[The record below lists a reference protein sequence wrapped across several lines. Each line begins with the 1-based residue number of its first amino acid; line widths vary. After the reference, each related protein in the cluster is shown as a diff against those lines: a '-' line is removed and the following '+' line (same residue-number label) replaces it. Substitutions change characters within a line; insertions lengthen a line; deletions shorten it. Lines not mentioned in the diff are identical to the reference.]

1 MLSWMAPLALAAGLY
16 SCGSTGEG
24 GSGAVGAAC
33 SDDSD
38 CASGAC
44 EDEVCVGDGDGL
56 PAGSECSSDS
66 ECASDSCEDGRCDSG
81 LGSGSDCDSDDECAS
96 GSCTDGRCD
105 APPSGAGGA
114 NGSGSGSGGTDG
126 SGTGTGQPGDD
137 CTKASECASALCVS
151 GKCSAGSGTGSG
163 TTTTPGPHFP
173 GSGSGFRPLTPGCGP
188 DTAAQCTGE
197 CEQAGGDPDVEV
209 VRPPV
214 TLCFAGEGDT
224 TPEDPSVVIEQVIE
238 TLNGVSYVHI
248 RVTFDPSFTDN
259 TFGEGSCCGWPD
271 KRGHSFDPDL
281 SKSDHTELLLTNG
294 DSETVMHFKV
304 DLVSP
309 DPASDC
315 AYSTQGVTG
324 GDGTVLV
331 GNVEDVL
338 AAATSLDR
346 NINGCGYCEN
356 TACAPSGDC
365 TIDSPPTDDNYTP
378 HPDTP
383 NWDYRQVYEVWIKLD
398 AFGDPGFGQAYITY
412 THSSPSKGTDTIMVE
427 SSPCPEEW
435 DDPYCPPSVIA
446 EGGNCFG
453 TPTGG
458 GEGGASGVGGAP
470 GDSDTPTCPPNYQT
484 YVTTEGASLCTPI
497 PFGGNDMKPCPSGY
511 HLDLASEGRYCLPD

>member
-1 MLSWMAPLALAAGLY
+1 MSNLSRKSMLSWLAPLALALGLY
-16 SCGSTGEG
+16 SCGSTGG
-24 GSGAVGAAC
+24 GDNGAVGAAC

-44 EDEVCVGDGDGL
+44 QDEVCVGDGNGL
-56 PAGSECSSDS
+56 PAGSDCSDDS
-66 ECASDSCEDGRCDSG
+66 ECASGSCSDGSCDAG
-81 LGSGSDCDSDDECAS
+81 LSSGSDCDSDDECAS
-96 GSCTDGRCD
+96 GSCTDGQCD
-105 APPSGAGGA
+105 SPPGGAGGT
-114 NGSGSGSGGTDG
+114 NGTGGTNG

-151 GKCSAGSGTGSG
+151 GKCSSGSGSGSG

-188 DTAAQCTGE
+188 DTASQCTGE
-197 CEQAGGDPDVEV
+197 CEQAGGDPDVDV

-214 TLCFAGEGDT
+214 TLCFKGEGDT
-224 TPEDPSVVIEQVIE
+224 TPDDPAVVIEQVIE

-259 TFGEGSCCGWPD
+259 TFGDGSCCGWPE
-271 KRGHSFDPDL
+271 KRGHTFDPDL

-294 DSETVMHFKV
+294 DSDTVMHFKV

-309 DPASDC
+309 DPAADC
-315 AYSTQGVTG
+315 AFATQGVTG

-331 GNVEDVL
+331 GSAEDVL

-365 TIDSPPTDDNYTP
+365 TVDSPPTDEN
-378 HPDTP
+378 
-383 NWDYRQVYEVWIKLD
+383 
-398 AFGDPGFGQAYITY
+398 
-412 THSSPSKGTDTIMVE
+412 
-427 SSPCPEEW
+427 
-435 DDPYCPPSVIA
+435 
-446 EGGNCFG
+446 
-453 TPTGG
+453 
-458 GEGGASGVGGAP
+458 
-470 GDSDTPTCPPNYQT
+470 
-484 YVTTEGASLCTPI
+484 
-497 PFGGNDMKPCPSGY
+497 
-511 HLDLASEGRYCLPD
+511 